1 MIYFLKHGQCEGKSL
16 ASPSMSLAHQVS
28 AFQKRCDGHSLYGER
43 LTKAH
48 FPHSLDQWKF
58 QAETF
63 ETSSHES
70 SNSSAQ
76 RAIKTLQTVECAKL
90 SRVGH
95 PWIEIVSESWIT
107 QEEACRL
114 GWEVP
119 GEVPGGTCRFLFL
132 PGEKRRLLNEI
143 HIANNDDKAYCGRIE
158 R

>member
-16 ASPSMSLAHQVS
+16 SGSSMGLAHQVS

-70 SNSSAQ
+70 STSSA
-76 RAIKTLQTVECAKL
+76 RRRIKTLQTLDRAKL
-90 SRVGH
+90 SHGASLDCDC
-95 PWIEIVSESWIT
+95 P
-107 QEEACRL
+107 
-114 GWEVP
+114 
-119 GEVPGGTCRFLFL
+119 
-132 PGEKRRLLNEI
+132 NE
-143 HIANNDDKAYCGRIE
+143 H
-158 R
+158 